1 MVKLRPVIF
10 LSALLVIGW
19 HAVSYPMVGGTVVG
33 NGDTFKK
40 HMVGIYNVADGGV
53 CTGTLIRQDV
63 VLTAAHCFDT
73 SDNPEDY
80 IALFGLAISQEKDT
94 KSVPVAAIRIPS
106 MYNPRKNKRNSN
118 FDIALMKLASAAPGG
133 YTPADVATKT
143 DGFPVDDETYITAG
157 YGVTKLRKND
167 PGILRMLAP
176 RSAEFSLSGQG
187 RYIELKPSGA
197 GPCRGDSGSPLFKVA
212 RDSAGNISYSVIGVQ
227 SQAIQRAVNGKFTR
241 EFCEDVGLYTNLPI
255 YSRWLEWSVNLPD
268 WNAAREW

>member
-1 MVKLRPVIF
+1 MVKIRPVILF
-10 LSALLVIGW
+10 STLLAFGW
-19 HAVSYPMVGGTVVG
+19 HTISYPMVGGTVVG
-33 NGDTFKK
+33 NGDSFKK
-40 HMVGIYNVADGGV
+40 HMVGIYNTADGGV

-94 KSVPVAAIRIPS
+94 RSVPVAAIKIPA

-133 YTPADVATKT
+133 YSPAAVATNT
-143 DGFPVDDETYITAG
+143 AGFPVYDETYITAG

-167 PGILRMLAP
+167 PGVLRMLAA
-176 RSAEFSLSGQG
+176 RGTEFSLSGQG

-197 GPCRGDSGSPLFKVA
+197 GPC
-212 RDSAGNISYSVIGVQ
+212 
-227 SQAIQRAVNGKFTR
+227 
-241 EFCEDVGLYTNLPI
+241 
-255 YSRWLEWSVNLPD
+255 
-268 WNAAREW
+268 